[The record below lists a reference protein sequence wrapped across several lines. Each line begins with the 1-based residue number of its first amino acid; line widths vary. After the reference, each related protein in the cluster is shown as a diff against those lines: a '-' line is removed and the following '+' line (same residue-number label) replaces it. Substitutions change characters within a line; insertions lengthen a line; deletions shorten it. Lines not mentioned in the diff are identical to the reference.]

1 MPEKE
6 DTKVLALAVIAWCLR
21 ESADIISL
29 LLIFAVG
36 MKDGLLHA
44 IYSKYMLTFFCL
56 SLISYL

>member
-1 MPEKE
+1 MIYFIISEKE

-44 IYSKYMLTFFCL
+44 VYSNYTDL
-56 SLISYL
+56 Y